1 MELHKNGDK
10 ICKIIGTLPTQDQ
23 SGLKQLDSS
32 TPLVA
37 RDIRQ
42 MILPKNSGLHISRD
56 GQYAIVHHHQP
67 NQAIEFLG
75 SVVTV
80 GDNDVVK
87 YRAA

>member
-1 MELHKNGDK
+1 
-10 ICKIIGTLPTQDQ
+10 
-23 SGLKQLDSS
+23 
-32 TPLVA
+32 
-37 RDIRQ
+37 

-75 SVVTV
+75 AVVTV